1 MPIFMRIA
9 VWSWLFGLAIP
20 APLACAQNRT
30 TDFVLTGRAVTGTD
44 SRDVRATF
52 TCSGNQGPDL
62 TGVLSIVL
70 EVPDVATLKPVFD
83 FEPFEGPDAHAGAR
97 SHVAARANGAL
108 AQADFT
114 ASGSIPAEPDTSFD
128 LEVTAAR
135 RGEPRQL
142 AALAR
147 VLRPLT
153 TGPGMLEWRQGNARR
168 NEAPI
173 VATFHL
179 TAADAASLS
188 VRLDSCL
195 DQPAR

>member
-1 MPIFMRIA
+1 MRFA
-9 VWSWLFGLAIP
+9 VWVSISGLAVRASFAHAQ
-20 APLACAQNRT
+20 APT
-30 TDFVLTGRAVTGTD
+30 TDFVLTGRAVTGID

-52 TCSGNQGPDL
+52 TCSENQGSEL

-97 SHVAARANGAL
+97 SHIAARANGAL
-108 AQADFT
+108 AQADFA

-153 TGPGMLEWRQGNARR
+153 TAPGILEWRQGNARR
-168 NEAPI
+168 NGAPI

-188 VRLDSCL
+188 VRLDACL